1 VNFRRALHA
10 CADVGGRTMARPLRR
25 FEEPSTQDSNMTMR
39 FPALP
44 LLAATWIWLASPQL
58 SAAQAA
64 PVQDG
69 VTQVLIPLELLAN
82 RPLVRAMVNGQGPV
96 PFLIVPDARRTLIDP
111 ELGEAL
117 KIHRQ
122 GNAAPEASVELAFPK
137 HTIKTSATVEDIS
150 RYVAEFPAAVRP
162 RGVLSLSAFGD
173 QLVTLDYPRW
183 KVSIE
188 PGALE
193 EPNGKNVFPLTDTLE
208 LRLPLVIADQS
219 IDCVVDPLFPS
230 DLYVPASALVGDAP
244 RLARDIGVMRTPA
257 GLRRVREVRLATTA
271 TLGPFQL
278 KTPLLL
284 VTDAADGARIGAPW
298 LGRYEVTYD
307 VAHERVRIGRAS
319 AVMARQ

>member
-1 VNFRRALHA
+1 
-10 CADVGGRTMARPLRR
+10 
-25 FEEPSTQDSNMTMR
+25 MTMR

-44 LLAATWIWLASPQL
+44 MLAASWIWLAHPQL
-58 SAAQAA
+58 SAAQAP
-64 PVQDG
+64 PVQD
-69 VTQVLIPLELLAN
+69 VVPQVLIPMELLAN

-96 PFLIVPDARRTLIDP
+96 AFLIVPDARRTLIDP

-122 GNAAPEASVELAFPK
+122 GNAAPEAPVELAFPK
-137 HTIKTSATVEDIS
+137 HMLKTNATVEDIS

-183 KVSIE
+183 KLSIE

-193 EPNGKNVFPLTDTLE
+193 EPNGKNVFPLTNELE

-219 IDCVVDPLFPS
+219 IDCVVDPMFPS
-230 DLYVPASALVGDAP
+230 DLFVPASVLVGDAP
-244 RLARDIGVMRTPA
+244 RLARDVGVLRTPA
-257 GLRRVREVRLATTA
+257 GLRRVREVKLATTA

-284 VTDAADGARIGAPW
+284 VTDTADSARIGASW

-307 VAHERVRIGRAS
+307 LAHERVRIDRAS
-319 AVMARQ
+319 AVIARQ

>member
-1 VNFRRALHA
+1 
-10 CADVGGRTMARPLRR
+10 
-25 FEEPSTQDSNMTMR
+25 MTMR
-39 FPALP
+39 RYPALT
-44 LLAATWIWLASPQL
+44 LAASWIWFAHPQL
-58 SAAQAA
+58 SAAQAPP
-64 PVQDG
+64 PVQDEA
-69 VTQVLIPLELLAN
+69 TQVLIPMELLAN

-96 PFLIVPDARRTLIDP
+96 AFLIVPDARRTLIDP

-117 KIHRQ
+117 KIRRS
-122 GNAAPEASVELAFPK
+122 GTTALEAPVELAFPK
-137 HTIKTSATVEDIS
+137 HTVKIAATVEDIS

-183 KVSIE
+183 KLTIE

-193 EPNGKNVFPLTDTLE
+193 EPNGKNVFPLTNALE

-230 DLYVPASALVGDAP
+230 DLIVPASVLAGEPP
-244 RLARDIGVMRTPA
+244 RSARDVGVMRTPS
-257 GLRRVREVRLATTA
+257 GLRRVREVKLPTTA

-278 KTPLLL
+278 KEPLLL
-284 VTDAADGARIGAPW
+284 VTDAAEAARIGAAW

-307 VAHERVRIGRAS
+307 LAHERVRIERAS
-319 AVMARQ
+319 AVIARQ